1 MCATHAHERPDTMTG
16 TTRSSST
23 RVMIYSQDGLGLGHL
38 RRTSA
43 IASRLA
49 ELVPDVAIL
58 TCMDSPMGPFF
69 DPGERHDH
77 LKLPCI
83 VKVGPGQWR
92 ANALPVDFADIHAL
106 RSRLLVAAAE
116 GFAPDLLLVDHM
128 PHGAQG
134 ELLATLRYLRAERP
148 GTQIVL
154 GLRDI
159 LDDPAVI
166 DRVWTAEGAMDAL
179 AEHYDQ
185 MLVYGARNVFDAGQR
200 YGFDA
205 IMDDRINHVGFVGK
219 DGRDRPP
226 KDREGNRAL
235 IFAMVGGGADGYPLM
250 RALVDA
256 YPFVNA
262 ARPSRLVITT
272 GPFMP
277 AELRDDLERRARN
290 QHVKIRSSVKDTWR
304 YLRSADTVVAMAGYN
319 SCVEI
324 LRSGTPS
331 ILVPRKGPSAE
342 QTMRANLF
350 GNLGWVRTIHPDD
363 LTPAS
368 MTEQLLASLAGK
380 RKRQR
385 PGAAVLD
392 GRDNA
397 ARALADM
404 LDPERV
410 SRHGARRL
418 ASLAG

>member
-1 MCATHAHERPDTMTG
+1 MSSVTKT
-16 TTRSSST
+16 SSS

-43 IASRLA
+43 IASRVA

-69 DPGERHDH
+69 EPGARHDH

-83 VKVGPGQWR
+83 VKDGPGVWR
-92 ANALPVDFADIHAL
+92 ANALPIDFADVSKL

-134 ELLATLRYLRAERP
+134 ELLDTLRYLRAERP
-148 GTQIVL
+148 ATRIVL

-159 LDDPAVI
+159 LDDPAII
-166 DRVWTAEGAMDAL
+166 DRVWSSEGAMEAL
-179 AEHYDQ
+179 AEHYDH
-185 MLVYGARNVFDAGQR
+185 MMVYGARNVFDAGQR

-205 IMDDRINHVGFVGK
+205 IMNERVSHVGFVGK

-226 KDREGNRAL
+226 KDRDGGRSL

-250 RALVDA
+250 RTLVDA
-256 YPFVNA
+256 FPFVNA
-262 ARPSRLVITT
+262 ARPSRLVLTT

-277 AELRDDLERRARN
+277 TDLRDDLERRARN

-304 YLRSADTVVAMAGYN
+304 YLRSADIVVAMAGYN
-319 SCVEI
+319 SSVEI
-324 LRSGTPS
+324 LRSGTPA

-342 QTMRANLF
+342 QTMRAVLF
-350 GNLGWVRTIHPDD
+350 AQKGWVRTIHPDD

-368 MTEQLLASLAGK
+368 MTDQLLASLASK
-380 RKRQR
+380 RKRPR
-385 PGAAVLD
+385 PEPDALE
-392 GRDNA
+392 GRDLA
-397 ARALADM
+397 ARFIVEM
-404 LDPERV
+404 LDPERTN
-410 SRHGARRL
+410 RPGARRL